1 MRVFAGR
8 LARLLEGVAWSVG
21 LLALS
26 VWAAGTVSGAMGA
39 RQDIARFVE
48 HANPHLGASAPDTA
62 SWSEKRIREWRE
74 SLTGKA
80 PPPLALLR
88 IPGIGLE
95 VAVLPGTDDW
105 TLNRAVGHIEGT
117 SAPGTGGNVGIAG
130 HRDGFFRGLQHISVG
145 NVIEVETRGQLE
157 RFRIEQTW
165 IVKPEDVWVIDP
177 TDTPSITLV
186 TCYPF
191 YHIGSAPQRFI
202 VRAVRAEMV
211 AKQPPPS

>member
-1 MRVFAGR
+1 MRVVAGR
-8 LARLLEGVAWSVG
+8 LARSVEGGAWIGG

-26 VWAAGTVSGAMGA
+26 VWAAGNVSGAMGA
-39 RQDIARFVE
+39 RQDIARFRQ
-48 HANPHLGASAPDTA
+48 HTNPHLGASAPDTA
-62 SWSEKRIREWRE
+62 SWSEKRVREWRE
-74 SLTGKA
+74 SLTRTA
-80 PPPLALLR
+80 PAPLALLR
-88 IPGIGLE
+88 IPRIGLE
-95 VAVLPGTDDW
+95 VAVLAGTDDW

-130 HRDGFFRGLQHISVG
+130 HRDGFFRGLQHIAVG
-145 NVIEVETRGQLE
+145 DMIDVETHGRLE

-177 TDTPSITLV
+177 TDAPSITLV

-191 YHIGSAPQRFI
+191 YHVGSAPQRFI

>member
-1 MRVFAGR
+1 M
-8 LARLLEGVAWSVG
+8 
-21 LLALS
+21 
-26 VWAAGTVSGAMGA
+26 
-39 RQDIARFVE
+39 
-48 HANPHLGASAPDTA
+48 
-62 SWSEKRIREWRE
+62 
-74 SLTGKA
+74 
-80 PPPLALLR
+80 
-88 IPGIGLE
+88 
-95 VAVLPGTDDW
+95 LPGTDDW

-177 TDTPSITLV
+177 TDAPSITLV